1 MIELSF
7 SGDLTDADE
16 LATQLFTT
24 GLSRGACQSKAA
36 LLVRAAS
43 ALSVTREAHSSR
55 TPLGFFVP
63 GRIEVLGKHT
73 DYAGGRTMTAAVERG
88 FCVAALPRDDRQ
100 MIVIDATSGE
110 TVVFTA
116 DPELKPQ
123 ARAWST
129 YPVAVVRRVARNFPG
144 TLRGADIAFASDL
157 PPGGGLGSSSALI
170 TAVFLALAE
179 VNRLAARDEYWHNIG
194 SKTDLAGYLGAIENG
209 QTFGALEGDR
219 GVGTC
224 GGSEDHTAILCA
236 EPNQIS
242 QYAFCPVEF
251 EKMIPVPRGY
261 LFVVAASGVTAEK
274 SGAEAREKYNAASR
288 LASTLMALWRRET
301 GRDDPHLAAAL
312 GSSADA
318 LERLK
323 TIVRSSDFSG
333 WGGSCTATPE
343 RGEAPGAAVQPPL
356 QRSVSEALL
365 ARLEHFILESGEI
378 IPAAGDALGRG
389 DLRAFGRL
397 VDDSQHAAEQLLGNQ
412 TPETMFLASSARR
425 LGAAAASAFGGGF
438 GGSVWALVEIAKA
451 DDFLAAWS
459 GLYGENF
466 PQHAKRASFFATG
479 AGPAAF
485 RVC

>member
-7 SGDLTDADE
+7 PGDLTDADE

-43 ALSVTREAHSSR
+43 ALSVTGEAHNR
-55 TPLGFFVP
+55 RLPLGFFVP

-73 DYAGGRTMTAAVERG
+73 DYAGGRTMVAAVERG

-100 MIVIDATSGE
+100 MIVIDAASGE
-110 TVVFTA
+110 TIVFPV

-123 ARAWST
+123 TRAWST
-129 YPVAVVRRVARNFPG
+129 YPVTVVRRVARNFPG
-144 TLRGADIAFASDL
+144 AIRGADIAFVSDL
-157 PPGGGLGSSSALI
+157 PPGSGMGCSSALI
-170 TAVFLALAE
+170 TGVFLALVE

-209 QTFGALEGDR
+209 QTFGTLEGDR

-236 EPNQIS
+236 EPNHIS

-251 EKMIPVPRGY
+251 EKMIPIPPGH

-274 SGAEAREKYNAASR
+274 SGAEAREKYNGASR
-288 LASTLMALWRRET
+288 LASTLIALWRRET

-318 LERLK
+318 VERLRTIIKSTDVSPFSPK
-323 TIVRSSDFSG
+323 T
-333 WGGSCTATPE
+333 
-343 RGEAPGAAVQPPL
+343 
-356 QRSVSEALL
+356 LL
-365 ARLEHFILESGEI
+365 ARLEHFMLESGEI
-378 IPAAGDALGRG
+378 IPAAGDALLGGR
-389 DLRAFGRL
+389 LREFGRF
-397 VDDSQHAAEQLLGNQ
+397 VDDSQHSAEQLLGNQ
-412 TPETMFLASSARR
+412 TPETIFLAASARR

-438 GGSVWALVEIAKA
+438 GGSVWALVEMAKA
-451 DDFLAAWS
+451 DDFLSAWAGVYS
-459 GLYGENF
+459 ENF
-466 PQHAKRASFFATG
+466 SQQAERASFFATG